1 MEGESSMKTKRILIV
16 EDNGIAAMEIESILK
31 SMSST
36 AVFIASNYARAL
48 DLYKSKQPN
57 MLLLDIDLQEEKDGI
72 DIAKQIRKT
81 DDLPIIY
88 LTADHDENT
97 IQRAA
102 LTMPSS
108 YLNKPFS
115 KEQLQAAVTLA
126 WSIYQNLAP
135 VQCELTALSA
145 YHSFDHHTEN
155 LYEGNSAVHLSPN
168 EKHLIKIFCQSKKQL
183 LDTASLNNLIWMGD
197 TPLSESALRTLIYR
211 LNKKLKHKLFEYIP
225 PTGYRIVPY
234 PTSTDETA
242 ASSL

>member
-1 MEGESSMKTKRILIV
+1 MEGERSMKIKCILIV
-16 EDNGIAAMEIESILK
+16 EDNGISAMEIESILK
-31 SMSST
+31 SMGST
-36 AVFIASNYARAL
+36 TVLIASNYARAI
-48 DLYKSKQPN
+48 DLYKSKQPD

-145 YHSFDHHTEN
+145 YHSFDRTTEN
-155 LYEGNSAVHLSPN
+155 LYEGNSVVHLSPN
-168 EKHLIKIFCQSKKQL
+168 EKHLVKIFCQSKKQL
-183 LDTASLNNLIWMGD
+183 LDTASLINLIWMGD
-197 TPLSESALRTLIYR
+197 APLSENALRTLIYR

-225 PTGYRIVPY
+225 PIGYRIVPY
-234 PTSTDETA
+234 PTPLSDAKTL
-242 ASSL
+242 S